1 MEQVLRKSNTAPE
14 FKDGIYFDLDEVPYH
29 LDPALGSTD
38 MGKLRDNP
46 CDYWWGSPMNPMRPP
61 DPDTPARLRGRA
73 MHKLVLEGEAA
84 FDALYM
90 RGPEHAEDMT
100 PAEKSASTKAAKAE
114 AKKANKEILPA
125 DAYDRVSI
133 SSAMITK
140 NPKLATAFTGG
151 APEVSIFWTREGI
164 RRKARLDYL
173 KPRGIGDLKSINNTR
188 EIAFPA
194 ACRNSIANYHYEMQA
209 AHYIEARTMVAQFF
223 AEGLVFPST
232 GIDKWRDLL
241 RKCAESK
248 VFAFQWVFFQ
258 AEKAPVTWS
267 RILSPAN
274 PIFDIATREI
284 EMATD
289 NYRAFME
296 RFGRDS
302 MWLLL
307 DDPEELDI
315 SELPSWWGR

>member
-1 MEQVLRKSNTAPE
+1 
-14 FKDGIYFDLDEVPYH
+14 
-29 LDPALGSTD
+29 
-38 MGKLRDNP
+38 
-46 CDYWWGSPMNPMRPP
+46 MNPMRPP

-90 RGPEHAEDMT
+90 RGPEHDQDMT
-100 PAEKSASTKAAKAE
+100 PAEKSASTKAANAE
-114 AKKANKEILPA
+114 AKKIGKKILPA

-151 APEVSIFWTREGI
+151 ASEVSIFWTRDGV

-194 ACRNSIANYHYEMQA
+194 ACRQSIANYHYEMQA
-209 AHYIEARTMVAQFF
+209 AHYIEARTMIPQFF
-223 AEGLVFPST
+223 ADGLVFPST
-232 GIDKWRDLL
+232 SSDKWRDLL
-241 RKCAESK
+241 RKCAEQK
-248 VFAFQWVFFQ
+248 TFAFQWVFFQ

-274 PIFDIATREI
+274 PIFDIAQREI

-289 NYRAFME
+289 NYRKFMDK
-296 RFGRDS
+296 FGRNE

-307 DDPEELDI
+307 DDPQELEM
-315 SELPSWWGR
+315 SEMPAWWGR